1 MRRRQLE
8 GPKEAPQAS
17 SLKLFTKK
25 PKFKIIASLPFLGRR
40 VRGIFLKFGQATQ
53 IERKVSH
60 KHPHHLLKKKMSSF
74 PNSIVFE
81 ASGKGGKGGRAGGK
95 GNTKVGGKGGGKG
108 HHGGVITHVG
118 SSFTTT
124 VEKVDVVKVEV
135 PINKLV
141 YIVLDVSGSM
151 QIGSMSHSG
160 EGSRLNKALDGVKSI
175 LDEVCE
181 DSDHFA
187 LVAFNNDVHMVTPS
201 RPKFA
206 VKWDKVAAEVRKLVG
221 GQTRLW
227 DTVQRAMDDIK
238 DARRPKD
245 VHVDLV
251 VLTDGGD
258 NLSGRGAN
266 ERLAEAMAR
275 PGIANFHAIFMACC
289 GADVSG
295 MNRIAE
301 DKKHVL
307 VIEEASAEADSISRA
322 FGRAQTVLL
331 ERRTKVTSVN
341 GGGLVGTT
349 TFSAKGS
356 KALVPRVLTKAA
368 ACGGGKAPHLKLLAS
383 SAYSGGGGGG
393 GPQIALTY
401 GGAAAAAGAAAASEV
416 KPISPQSDLGRNIA
430 ALLADAPDG
439 RITAAQFKAAYTKR
453 FKLELDLKGGKLK
466 GLLERCEAGGCCRL
480 KEVKQPDGH
489 PPVLWVRAV
498 RGAASC

>member
-1 MRRRQLE
+1 
-8 GPKEAPQAS
+8 
-17 SLKLFTKK
+17 
-25 PKFKIIASLPFLGRR
+25 
-40 VRGIFLKFGQATQ
+40 
-53 IERKVSH
+53 
-60 KHPHHLLKKKMSSF
+60 MSSF

-135 PINKLV
+135 SINKLV

-151 QIGSMSHSG
+151 A
-160 EGSRLNKALDGVKSI
+160 GSRMNKALDGVKSI

-206 VKWDKVAAEVRKLVG
+206 VKWDKVAAEVRKLVR

-227 DTVQRAMDDIK
+227 DTVQWAMDDIK

-258 NLSGRGAN
+258 NLSALGAN

-295 MNRIAE
+295 MNRIAK

-341 GGGLVGTT
+341 GGGVMGTT
-349 TFSAKGS
+349 KLSVKGS
-356 KALVPRVLTKAA
+356 KALGARVLAEAA
-368 ACGGGKAPHLKLLAS
+368 ACGGGKAPLKLLAS

-466 GLLERCEAGGCCRL
+466 DLLERCEAGGCCRL

-489 PPVLWVRAV
+489 PPVLWVRAAG
-498 RGAASC
+498 GAASC